1 MVILVITVIMVI
13 PFDASDY
20 KRYPSGEGFQ
30 RLANC
35 DRQGSFSFWRWSDLR
50 MEIGELKK
58 RLSSGFQR
66 SPSVGRI
73 LKLIK
78 IYGNESEVP

>member
-1 MVILVITVIMVI
+1 MVILVIIVIMVI

-30 RLANC
+30 RLVNC
-35 DRQGSFSFWRWSDLR
+35 NGQEGFSCWRWSDLR
-50 MEIGELKK
+50 MEIGELEK

-73 LKLIK
+73 LRLIK
-78 IYGNESEVP
+78 ICENESEVP